1 MTPEEFRQAVLAEDG
16 VSISAGLRS
25 YHCKPGER
33 TPMIVRL
40 NLSDVPG
47 NQRDKVLMAIEKI
60 IEEAKRTASD

>member
-1 MTPEEFRQAVLAEDG
+1 MTEEEFYQAALKEDG
-16 VSISAGLRS
+16 QPISAGMRD

-47 NQRDKVLMAIEKI
+47 SQRDQLLMRIEEI
-60 IEEAKRTASD
+60 IEEAKRATTD